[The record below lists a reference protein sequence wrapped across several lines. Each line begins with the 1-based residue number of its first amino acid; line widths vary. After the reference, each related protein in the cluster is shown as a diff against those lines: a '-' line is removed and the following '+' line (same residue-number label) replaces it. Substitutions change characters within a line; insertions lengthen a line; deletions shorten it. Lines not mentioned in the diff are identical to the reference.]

1 MKAWVSGKDK
11 RQGKRAAVG
20 IHTSASSPAVS
31 GLIRIRKQH
40 ARSASKVGA
49 PSSKSSKYTAA
60 TASSSSAAS
69 DAMLRR
75 RMRGRTVAV
84 CDPSLK
90 SIDRLK
96 WREGISPLESS
107 HNGHSPA
114 GVREPARGKIFI
126 CHVFYRLC
134 HLTAS
139 ARLTVHESDRWR
151 STTIFLSSFL
161 LSSKTWI
168 SRSCKS
174 HLFSKAWLA
183 QCHGPFSGVD
193 SAQAH
198 DDHC

>member
-90 SIDRLK
+90 STLK
-96 WREGISPLESS
+96 WREGISLLESS
-107 HNGHSPA
+107 HNAHSLA

-126 CHVFYRLC
+126 CHVFCRLC